1 MGARGA
7 PDLSYLQ
14 VVFLSSFLEPHLQG
28 HKGGLTNKE
37 KQRKKNFVMVR
48 KGKRSVANK
57 IRKSNS
63 DVRYDKMK
71 HVRNHS
77 SSPHYIQSLILMMLC
92 NNRKSN
98 LEGIAAREG
107 ELRGRRFFI
116 VIINFLDDFPL

>member
-1 MGARGA
+1 M
-7 PDLSYLQ
+7 Y
-14 VVFLSSFLEPHLQG
+14 VQG

-71 HVRNHS
+71 HVSLTLMARLWSAVHS
-77 SSPHYIQSLILMMLC
+77 TEIIAVVIVVVPIIAFILVPVQY
-92 NNRKSN
+92 N
-98 LEGIAAREG
+98 
-107 ELRGRRFFI
+107 
-116 VIINFLDDFPL
+116 